1 MKRIGNLFDR
11 VISIEN
17 LQLADQKAR
26 KGKLRSYG
34 VQMHDKN
41 RDANIL
47 ALHESLKTERSE
59 RPNIISSPY
68 TSRKKGK
75 FTVCPIIPT
84 VSCTMP
90 L

>member
-47 ALHESLKTERSE
+47 ALHESLKNGTFRTSKYHIFTIYEPKERQIY
-59 RPNIISSPY
+59 R
-68 TSRKKGK
+68 
-75 FTVCPIIPT
+75 CPIIPT